1 MTVPTVRILIKFM
14 TQLSSV
20 QLFYFVVVYIVNP
33 LLSPPGG
40 LFISNTFEKGGL
52 IEMGG
57 GGLFN
62 LAKMMVKM
70 MVSVVHKEL

>member
-1 MTVPTVRILIKFM
+1 M
-14 TQLSSV
+14 TQLPSV
-20 QLFYFVVVYIVNP
+20 QFYFVVVYIVNP

-57 GGLFN
+57 GLI
-62 LAKMMVKM
+62 
-70 MVSVVHKEL
+70 

>member
-57 GGLFN
+57 GSLFN

>member
-1 MTVPTVRILIKFM
+1 M

-57 GGLFN
+57 GGAYLI
-62 LAKMMVKM
+62 
-70 MVSVVHKEL
+70 

>member
-1 MTVPTVRILIKFM
+1 M

-57 GGLFN
+57 GGLIWFS
-62 LAKMMVKM
+62 KDDGKDDGI
-70 MVSVVHKEL
+70 SCP

>member
-57 GGLFN
+57 GGGAYLI
-62 LAKMMVKM
+62 
-70 MVSVVHKEL
+70 

>member
-57 GGLFN
+57 GLFN

-70 MVSVVHKEL
+70 MVSVVHEEL

>member
-14 TQLSSV
+14 TQLFSV
-20 QLFYFVVVYIVNP
+20 QLFYFVNP

-57 GGLFN
+57 GGLI
-62 LAKMMVKM
+62 
-70 MVSVVHKEL
+70 